1 MPPPHTH
8 THPPPHRT
16 NFNRRPSVSD
26 LELTRTTH
34 PRPAHFCSLVASPAL
49 VKDNRCM
56 PGNPDT
62 TTCVN
67 FTGGSTFPRRLS
79 LGGVTV
85 SPATPGA
92 LAGAAF
98 SAEMHIATAEVI
110 ANITS
115 STQSLSIRVVLD
127 PHANVAITTITAV
140 PPLPVTIVTWVYP
153 LAELESDQPC
163 SSSDDPSKPS
173 CLDGT
178 VRSGVGLDGTTGW
191 ALRQPLGKSSSKPI
205 SVAIVTSIVDAAGT
219 GKILLTKPENNV
231 GGTCAAAAGGAA
243 SDASASCSGVAGPS
257 GLKVATV
264 VRSNLDVCRDH
275 PPNSQAG
282 IKSATDAGS
291 TNAFD
296 ARITSVIK
304 RALAPCTADP
314 VADAID
320 RVGKLR
326 APGAA
331 AAISAANARFWARF
345 WGDTWI
351 EMPGQGDAAVLTQRY
366 YYAHMY
372 LIGSASR
379 GDSVPPGIWGPWV
392 HSDSPGWAGDYTLGE
407 DLDSFPGR

>member
-1 MPPPHTH
+1 MNSPRILNTH
-8 THPPPHRT
+8 VTHHPPRT
-16 NFNRRPSVSD
+16 S
-26 LELTRTTH
+26 L
-34 PRPAHFCSLVASPAL
+34 SLVACSAL

-85 SPATPGA
+85 SPATPGS
-92 LAGAAF
+92 LAGASAF

-110 ANITS
+110 ANLTS

-127 PHANVAITTITAV
+127 PHDNVAITTITAV

-163 SSSDDPSKPS
+163 SGSDDPSKPS

-178 VRSGVGLDGTTGW
+178 VRSGVGLGGTAGW

-205 SVAIVTSIVDAAGT
+205 SVAIVTSIVDAAG
-219 GKILLTKPENNV
+219 IMLPAKPKPGNNV
-231 GGTCAAAAGGAA
+231 GWTCAAAAGGAT

-275 PPNSQAG
+275 HHHHHSQAG
-282 IKSATDAGS
+282 MKSATDAGS
-291 TNAFD
+291 TSTGSTDQHAFD

-304 RALAPCTADP
+304 RALVPCTADP

-326 APGAA
+326 ALGAA

-351 EMPGQGDAAVLTQRY
+351 EMPGKSDAAELTQRY

-372 LIGSASR
+372 LIASASR

-392 HSDSPGWAGDYTLGE
+392 HSDSPGWAGDYTLGK
-407 DLDSFPGR
+407 DLDSLPGR